1 MCVCG
6 EICFKELAYMII
18 GASKSRICRADSR
31 LETQA
36 GFDACSLECEVRR
49 VGFLCDSL
57 MAEFLF

>member
-1 MCVCG
+1 MCG
-6 EICFKELAYMII
+6 EICFKELAHVII
-18 GASKSRICRADSR
+18 GASKSRICWADSR

-57 MAEFLF
+57 TAEFLF